1 MLRYANPKRFL
12 DLSATL
18 LPFLWILAIG
28 LLGWGLYQAIFV
40 VPPDY
45 QQGDIVRIMYVHV
58 PSAWMG
64 SFI

>member
-40 VPPDY
+40 VPPSI
-45 QQGDIVRIMYVHV
+45 GAWAWIAA
-58 PSAWMG
+58 SAA
-64 SFI
+64 IHALYLHAVLL